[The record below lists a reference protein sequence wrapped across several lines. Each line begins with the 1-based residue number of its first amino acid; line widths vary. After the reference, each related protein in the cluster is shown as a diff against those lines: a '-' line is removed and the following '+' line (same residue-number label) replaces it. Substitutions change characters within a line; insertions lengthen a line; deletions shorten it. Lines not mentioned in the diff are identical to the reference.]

1 MATCLLDSPVRE
13 RQFAVI
19 KPRNPPSVKVCLC
32 VWFGRF
38 VAPASIARSRRLSSL
53 EARPCVSLIERISD
67 YRHIRF
73 FQFVPQT
80 FSLSCLPPLVCTAKV
95 VYSCQRPLETLFCTD
110 RDMAKA
116 SRSLSLSCLSRVP
129 GWTGVCSP
137 RPRLHRL
144 RY

>member
-1 MATCLLDSPVRE
+1 MS
-13 RQFAVI
+13 
-19 KPRNPPSVKVCLC
+19 KSVCLS

-116 SRSLSLSCLSRVP
+116 SRSLSLSLVSVQGAGVDWCLFA
-129 GWTGVCSP
+129 SP
-137 RPRLHRL
+137 TPPQAKVLVTTAL
-144 RY
+144 RFR